1 VPSIYRIKPSDRA
14 VIAEFRQNPIGHHS
28 PALQRVL
35 NALRTGPL
43 PGKYLLVCTRPHR
56 EWMLAQHPEDPRQ
69 PVKLHHNRIFH
80 SIEEAEW
87 EVFKLRWEQHTGERL
102 ED

>member
-1 VPSIYRIKPSDRA
+1 MPSTYRITPSDRA
-14 VIAEFRQNPIGHHS
+14 VVDEFRRNPIGKHS

-43 PGKYLLVCTRPHR
+43 PGKYVLVVTRPHR
-56 EWMLAQHPEDPRQ
+56 EWMLAQLPEGPGRPFRLHPDR
-69 PVKLHHNRIFH
+69 VFH

-87 EVFKLRWEQHTGERL
+87 AVFKLRWEQRTGERL
-102 ED
+102 GD

>member
-1 VPSIYRIKPSDRA
+1 MPSTYRITPSDRA
-14 VIAEFRQNPIGHHS
+14 VAEEFRRRPIGKHS

-35 NALRTGPL
+35 NAMRTGPL
-43 PGKYLLVCTRPHR
+43 AGKYVLVATRPHR
-56 EWMLAQHPEDPRQ
+56 EWMLAQLPERPGQ
-69 PVKLHHNRIFH
+69 PIKLHPNRIFH

>member
-1 VPSIYRIKPSDRA
+1 MTSTYRITSSDKA
-14 VIAEFRQNPIGHHS
+14 VVAEFRQNPIGQHS
-28 PALQRVL
+28 PNLQRVL

-43 PGKYLLVCTRPHR
+43 PGKYVLVVTRPHR
-56 EWMLAQHPEDPRQ
+56 EWMLAQYPERPGEPLR
-69 PVKLHHNRIFH
+69 LHHNRIFH

>member
-1 VPSIYRIKPSDRA
+1 VPSIYKIKPADKA
-14 VIAEFRQNPIGHHS
+14 VVAEFRQNPIGHHS
-28 PALQRVL
+28 PALRRVL

-43 PGKYLLVCTRPHR
+43 PGKYLLVCTRPFQ
-56 EWMLAQHPEDPRQ
+56 EWMLAQHPEVAGQ